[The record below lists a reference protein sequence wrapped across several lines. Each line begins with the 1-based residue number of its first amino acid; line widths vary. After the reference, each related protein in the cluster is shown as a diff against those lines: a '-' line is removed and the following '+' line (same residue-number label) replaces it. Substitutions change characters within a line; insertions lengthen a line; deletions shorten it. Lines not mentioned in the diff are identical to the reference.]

1 MHCAELLLLNLQNLI
16 IVMKNYKLIPKVTV
30 LVLMLVGILA
40 AVMFFAGGS
49 EGSLEVAGDF
59 LNIPKFTDL
68 LLYWI
73 YVLVGLV
80 ILVTFGFVLAKLV
93 ETFKVD
99 PKAGIRSVLV
109 VLAAVGL
116 VALCWFLGSPEKVEI
131 LGYEGTDNV
140 GTMARLSDAIMYL
153 VYILTAS
160 TVAALVWGVIYTKVK
175 K

>member
-1 MHCAELLLLNLQNLI
+1 
-16 IVMKNYKLIPKVTV
+16 MKNYKLFPKVT
-30 LVLMLVGILA
+30 LWVLMLVGIVA
-40 AVMFFAGGS
+40 SVMFFAGGS

-59 LNIPKFTDL
+59 LNIPKFTDT

-73 YVLVGLV
+73 YVLVALV
-80 ILVTFGFVLAKLV
+80 ILVTFGFVIAKLI

-99 PKAGIRSVLV
+99 PKRGLVSVAV
-109 VLAAVGL
+109 VLGAVAL
-116 VALCWFLGSPEKVEI
+116 CALCWFLGSPEKVEI

-140 GTMARLSDAIMYL
+140 GNMARMSDAIMYL

-160 TVAALVWGVIYTKVK
+160 TVVALVWGVIYTKVK

>member
-1 MHCAELLLLNLQNLI
+1 
-16 IVMKNYKLIPKVTV
+16 MKNYKLFPKVT
-30 LVLMLVGILA
+30 LWVLMVVGIIA
-40 AVMFFAGGS
+40 TAMFFLGGS

-59 LNIPKFTDL
+59 LDIPKFSDVF
-68 LLYWI
+68 LYWI
-73 YVLVGLV
+73 YALVGLV

-99 PKAGIRSVLV
+99 PKAGVRSILV

-116 VALCWFLGSPEKVEI
+116 CALCWFLGSPEKMEI
-131 LGYEGTDNV
+131 IGYEGTDNV
-140 GTMARLSDAIMYL
+140 GNMARLSDAIMYL

>member
-1 MHCAELLLLNLQNLI
+1 
-16 IVMKNYKLIPKVTV
+16 MKNYKLFPKVT
-30 LVLMLVGILA
+30 LWVLMVVGIVATAL
-40 AVMFFAGGS
+40 FFLGGS

-59 LNIPKFTDL
+59 LDIPKFTNV

-73 YVLVGLV
+73 YALVVLV
-80 ILVTFGFVLAKLV
+80 ILVTFGFVIAKLV

-99 PKAGIRSVLV
+99 PKRGLTSVLV
-109 VLAAVGL
+109 VLAAV
-116 VALCWFLGSPEKVEI
+116 ALCVICWVLGSPEKIEI

-140 GTMARLSDAIMYL
+140 GNMARMSDAIMYL

-160 TVAALVWGVIYTKVK
+160 TVAALVWGVIYTRVK

>member
-1 MHCAELLLLNLQNLI
+1 M
-16 IVMKNYKLIPKVTV
+16 V
-30 LVLMLVGILA
+30 VGIIATAL
-40 AVMFFAGGS
+40 FFLGGS

-59 LNIPKFTDL
+59 LDIPKFTNV

-73 YVLVGLV
+73 YVLVALV
-80 ILVTFGFVLAKLV
+80 ILVTFGFVIAKLV

-99 PKAGIRSVLV
+99 PKRGLASVGV
-109 VLAAVGL
+109 VLAAVAL
-116 VALCWFLGSPEKVEI
+116 CALCWFLGSPDKVEI

-140 GTMARLSDAIMYL
+140 GNMARLSDAIMYL

-160 TVAALVWGVIYTKVK
+160 TVAALVWGVVYTKVK

>member
-1 MHCAELLLLNLQNLI
+1 
-16 IVMKNYKLIPKVTV
+16 MKNYKLFPKVT
-30 LVLMLVGILA
+30 LWVLMVVGIIATAL
-40 AVMFFAGGS
+40 FFLGGS

-59 LNIPKFTDL
+59 LDIPKFTNAL
-68 LLYWI
+68 LFWI
-73 YVLVGLV
+73 YALVVLV
-80 ILVTFGFVLAKLV
+80 ILVTFGFVIAKLV

-99 PKAGIRSVLV
+99 PKKGLVSVGV
-109 VLAAVGL
+109 VLGA
-116 VALCWFLGSPEKVEI
+116 VALCALCWVLGSPEKIEI

-140 GTMARLSDAIMYL
+140 GNMARMSDAIMYL

>member
-1 MHCAELLLLNLQNLI
+1 
-16 IVMKNYKLIPKVTV
+16 MKNYKLVPKVT
-30 LVLMLVGILA
+30 LWVLMLVGIIA
-40 AVMFFAGGS
+40 TAMFFFGGS

-59 LNIPKFTDL
+59 LDIPKFTNV

-73 YVLVGLV
+73 YALVVLV
-80 ILVTFGFVLAKLV
+80 ILVTFGFVIAKLV

-99 PKAGIRSVLV
+99 PKRGLTSVGV
-109 VLAAVGL
+109 VLGAIALCV
-116 VALCWFLGSPEKVEI
+116 LCWFLGSPEEVEI

-140 GTMARLSDAIMYL
+140 GNMARMSDAIMYL

-160 TVAALVWGVIYTKVK
+160 TIAALIWGVIYTRVK

>member
-1 MHCAELLLLNLQNLI
+1 
-16 IVMKNYKLIPKVTV
+16 MKNYKLIPKVT
-30 LVLMLVGILA
+30 LWVLMLIGIIA
-40 AVMFFAGGS
+40 SVMFFVGGS

-59 LNIPKFTDL
+59 LDIPKFTDI
-68 LLYWI
+68 LLYWN
-73 YVLVGLV
+73 YVLVGVV
-80 ILVTFGFVLAKLV
+80 ILVTFGFVIAKLV

-99 PKAGIRSVLV
+99 AKRGLVSVGV

-116 VALCWFLGSPEKVEI
+116 CALCWFLGSPEKIEI

-140 GTMARLSDAIMYL
+140 GNMARMSDAIMYL

-160 TVAALVWGVIYTKVK
+160 TVAALVWGVIYTRVK

>member
-1 MHCAELLLLNLQNLI
+1 
-16 IVMKNYKLIPKVTV
+16 MKNYKLFPKVT
-30 LVLMLVGILA
+30 LWVLMVVGIIA
-40 AVMFFAGGS
+40 TAMFFFGGS

-59 LNIPKFTDL
+59 LDIPKFTNV

-73 YVLVGLV
+73 YALVVLV
-80 ILVTFGFVLAKLV
+80 ILATFGFVIAKLV

-99 PKAGIRSVLV
+99 PKRGLTSVLV
-109 VLAAVGL
+109 VLAAVAL
-116 VALCWFLGSPEKVEI
+116 CALCWFLGSPEKIEI

-140 GTMARLSDAIMYL
+140 GNMARMSDAIMYL

>member
-1 MHCAELLLLNLQNLI
+1 
-16 IVMKNYKLIPKVTV
+16 MKNYKLFPKVT
-30 LVLMLVGILA
+30 LWVLMVVGIIATAL
-40 AVMFFAGGS
+40 FFLGGS

-59 LNIPKFTDL
+59 LDIPKFTNAL
-68 LLYWI
+68 LFWI
-73 YVLVGLV
+73 YALVVLV

-99 PKAGIRSVLV
+99 PKAGVRSVLV
-109 VLAAVGL
+109 VLAGVAL
-116 VALCWFLGSPEKVEI
+116 CALCWFLGSPEKVEI

-140 GTMARLSDAIMYL
+140 GNMARMSDAIMYL

-160 TVAALVWGVIYTKVK
+160 TLAALVWGVIYTKVK

>member
-1 MHCAELLLLNLQNLI
+1 
-16 IVMKNYKLIPKVTV
+16 MKNYKLFPKVTL
-30 LVLMLVGILA
+30 LVLMLVGIVATAL
-40 AVMFFAGGS
+40 FFLGGS

-59 LNIPKFTDL
+59 LDIPKFTNV

-73 YVLVGLV
+73 YVLVALV
-80 ILVTFGFVLAKLV
+80 ILATFGFVIAKLV

-99 PKAGIRSVLV
+99 PKAGIRTV
-109 VLAAVGL
+109 VVVIAAIAL
-116 VALCWFLGSPEKVEI
+116 CALCWFLGSPEKVEI

-140 GTMARLSDAIMYL
+140 GNMARMSDAIMYL

>member
-1 MHCAELLLLNLQNLI
+1 
-16 IVMKNYKLIPKVTV
+16 MKNYKLFPTVT
-30 LVLMLVGILA
+30 LWVLMVVGIVATAL
-40 AVMFFAGGS
+40 FFLGGS

-59 LNIPKFTDL
+59 LDIPKFTNV

-73 YVLVGLV
+73 YALVVLV
-80 ILVTFGFVLAKLV
+80 ILATFGFVLAKLV

-99 PKAGIRSVLV
+99 PKAGIRSVVV
-109 VLAAVGL
+109 VLAAVAL
-116 VALCWFLGSPEKVEI
+116 CALCWFLGSPEKVEI

-140 GTMARLSDAIMYL
+140 GNMARMSDAIMYL

>member
-1 MHCAELLLLNLQNLI
+1 
-16 IVMKNYKLIPKVTV
+16 MKNYKLFPKVTL
-30 LVLMLVGILA
+30 LVLMLVGIVATAL
-40 AVMFFAGGS
+40 FFLGGS

-59 LNIPKFTDL
+59 LDIPKFTNV

-73 YVLVGLV
+73 YVLVALV
-80 ILVTFGFVLAKLV
+80 ILATFGFVIAKLV

-99 PKAGIRSVLV
+99 PKAGIRTIV
-109 VLAAVGL
+109 VVIAAIAL
-116 VALCWFLGSPEKVEI
+116 CALCWFLGSPEKVEI

-140 GTMARLSDAIMYL
+140 GNMARMSDAIMYL

-160 TVAALVWGVIYTKVK
+160 TVVALVWGVVYTKIK

>member
-1 MHCAELLLLNLQNLI
+1 
-16 IVMKNYKLIPKVTV
+16 MKNYKLFPKVT
-30 LVLMLVGILA
+30 LWVLMVVGIIA
-40 AVMFFAGGS
+40 TAMFFLGGS

-59 LNIPKFTDL
+59 LDIPKFSDVF
-68 LLYWI
+68 LYWI
-73 YVLVGLV
+73 YALVVLV
-80 ILVTFGFVLAKLV
+80 ILTTFGFVLAKLV

-99 PKAGIRSVLV
+99 PKAGVRSILV

-116 VALCWFLGSPEKVEI
+116 CALCWFLGSPEKVEI

-140 GTMARLSDAIMYL
+140 GNMARLSDAMMYL

-160 TVAALVWGVIYTKVK
+160 TIAALVWGVIYTKVK

>member
-1 MHCAELLLLNLQNLI
+1 
-16 IVMKNYKLIPKVTV
+16 MKNYKLFPKVT
-30 LVLMLVGILA
+30 LWVLMLVGIVATAL
-40 AVMFFAGGS
+40 FFLGGS

-59 LNIPKFTDL
+59 LDIPKFSDV

-73 YVLVGLV
+73 YVLVVLV
-80 ILVTFGFVLAKLV
+80 ILATFGFVIAKLV

-99 PKAGIRSVLV
+99 PKRGLTSVVV

-116 VALCWFLGSPEKVEI
+116 CALCWFLGSPEKVEI

-140 GTMARLSDAIMYL
+140 GNMARLSDAMMYL

>member
-1 MHCAELLLLNLQNLI
+1 
-16 IVMKNYKLIPKVTV
+16 MKNYKLFPKVT
-30 LVLMLVGILA
+30 LWVLMVVGIIA
-40 AVMFFAGGS
+40 TAMFFLGGS

-59 LNIPKFTDL
+59 LDIPKFSDVF
-68 LLYWI
+68 LYWI
-73 YVLVGLV
+73 YALVVLV
-80 ILVTFGFVLAKLV
+80 ILTTFGFVLAKLI

-99 PKAGIRSVLV
+99 PKAGIRSILV

-116 VALCWFLGSPEKVEI
+116 CALCWFLGSPEKVEI

-140 GTMARLSDAIMYL
+140 GKMARLSDAMMYL

>member
-1 MHCAELLLLNLQNLI
+1 
-16 IVMKNYKLIPKVTV
+16 
-30 LVLMLVGILA
+30 MLVGILT

-73 YVLVGLV
+73 YVLVALV
-80 ILVTFGFVLAKLV
+80 ILVTFGFVIAKLV

>member
-1 MHCAELLLLNLQNLI
+1 
-16 IVMKNYKLIPKVTV
+16 MKNYKLVPKVT
-30 LVLMLVGILA
+30 LWVLMLVGIIA
-40 AVMFFAGGS
+40 TAMFFFGGS
-49 EGSLEVAGDF
+49 EGSLKVAGDF
-59 LNIPKFTDL
+59 LDIPKFTNV

-73 YVLVGLV
+73 YALVVLV

-99 PKAGIRSVLV
+99 PKRGLVSVGV
-109 VLAAVGL
+109 VLGAVAL
-116 VALCWFLGSPEKVEI
+116 CALCWFLGSPEEVEI

-140 GTMARLSDAIMYL
+140 GAMARMSDAIMYL

-160 TVAALVWGVIYTKVK
+160 TVVALIWGVIYTRVK

>member
-1 MHCAELLLLNLQNLI
+1 
-16 IVMKNYKLIPKVTV
+16 MKNYKSIPKVTL
-30 LVLMLVGILA
+30 LVLMIMGILA
-40 AVMFFAGGS
+40 AAMFFLGGS

-59 LNIPKFTDL
+59 LDIPKFTNVL
-68 LLYWI
+68 LCWI
-73 YVLVGLV
+73 YVLVALV
-80 ILVTFGFVLAKLV
+80 ILVTFGFVIAKLV

-99 PKAGIRSVLV
+99 SKRALTSVGV
-109 VLAAVGL
+109 VLGAVVL
-116 VALCWFLGSPEKVEI
+116 CIICWFLGSPEKVEI

-140 GTMARLSDAIMYL
+140 GNMARMSDAIMYL

>member
-1 MHCAELLLLNLQNLI
+1 
-16 IVMKNYKLIPKVTV
+16 MKNYKLFPKVT
-30 LVLMLVGILA
+30 LWVLMVVGIIATAL
-40 AVMFFAGGS
+40 FFLGGS

-59 LNIPKFTDL
+59 LDIPKFTNV

-73 YVLVGLV
+73 YALVVLV

-99 PKAGIRSVLV
+99 PKRGLVSVGV
-109 VLAAVGL
+109 VLGA
-116 VALCWFLGSPEKVEI
+116 VALCALCWILGSPEKIEI

-140 GTMARLSDAIMYL
+140 GNMARMSDAIMYL

-160 TVAALVWGVIYTKVK
+160 TVAALVWGVIYTRVK

>member
-1 MHCAELLLLNLQNLI
+1 M
-16 IVMKNYKLIPKVTV
+16 V
-30 LVLMLVGILA
+30 VGIVATAL
-40 AVMFFAGGS
+40 FFLGGS

-59 LNIPKFTDL
+59 LDIPKFTNAL
-68 LLYWI
+68 LFWI
-73 YVLVGLV
+73 YALVVLV
-80 ILVTFGFVLAKLV
+80 ILVTFGFVIAKLV

-99 PKAGIRSVLV
+99 PKKGLVSVGV
-109 VLAAVGL
+109 VLGA
-116 VALCWFLGSPEKVEI
+116 VALCALCWVLGSPEKIEI

-140 GTMARLSDAIMYL
+140 GNMARMSDAIMYL

>member
-1 MHCAELLLLNLQNLI
+1 
-16 IVMKNYKLIPKVTV
+16 
-30 LVLMLVGILA
+30 MLVGILT

-80 ILVTFGFVLAKLV
+80 ILVTFCFVLAKLV

>member
-1 MHCAELLLLNLQNLI
+1 
-16 IVMKNYKLIPKVTV
+16 MKNYKLFPKVT
-30 LVLMLVGILA
+30 LWVLMLVGIVA
-40 AVMFFAGGS
+40 TAMFFLGGS

-59 LNIPKFTDL
+59 LDIPKFSDVF
-68 LLYWI
+68 LYWI
-73 YVLVGLV
+73 YALVVLV
-80 ILVTFGFVLAKLV
+80 ILTTFGFVLAKLV

-99 PKAGIRSVLV
+99 PKAGIRSILV

-116 VALCWFLGSPEKVEI
+116 CALCWFLGSPEKVEI

-140 GTMARLSDAIMYL
+140 GNMARLSDAMMYL

-160 TVAALVWGVIYTKVK
+160 TVVALVWGVIYTKVK

>member
-1 MHCAELLLLNLQNLI
+1 
-16 IVMKNYKLIPKVTV
+16 
-30 LVLMLVGILA
+30 MLVGIVASVL
-40 AVMFFAGGS
+40 FFVGGS

-59 LNIPKFTDL
+59 LDIPKFTDI
-68 LLYWI
+68 LLYWN
-73 YVLVGLV
+73 YVLVGVV
-80 ILVTFGFVLAKLV
+80 ILVTFGFVIAKLV

-99 PKAGIRSVLV
+99 PKRGLVSVGV
-109 VLAAVGL
+109 VLGAVAL
-116 VALCWFLGSPEKVEI
+116 CALCWFLGSPEKVEI

-140 GTMARLSDAIMYL
+140 GNMARMSDAIMYL

>member
-1 MHCAELLLLNLQNLI
+1 
-16 IVMKNYKLIPKVTV
+16 MKNYKLFPKVT
-30 LVLMLVGILA
+30 LWVLMLVGIVATAL
-40 AVMFFAGGS
+40 FFLGGS

-59 LNIPKFTDL
+59 LDIPKFTNV

-73 YVLVGLV
+73 YALVVLV
-80 ILVTFGFVLAKLV
+80 ILVTFGFVIAKLI

-99 PKAGIRSVLV
+99 PKRGLVSVGV

-116 VALCWFLGSPEKVEI
+116 CALCWFLGSPEKVEI

-140 GTMARLSDAIMYL
+140 GNMARMSDAIMYL

>member
-1 MHCAELLLLNLQNLI
+1 
-16 IVMKNYKLIPKVTV
+16 MKNYKLVPKVT
-30 LVLMLVGILA
+30 LWVLMLVGIIA
-40 AVMFFAGGS
+40 TAMFFFGGS

-59 LNIPKFTDL
+59 LDIPKFTNV

-73 YVLVGLV
+73 YALVVLV
-80 ILVTFGFVLAKLV
+80 ILVTFGFVIAKLV

-99 PKAGIRSVLV
+99 PKRGLVSVGV
-109 VLAAVGL
+109 VLGAVAL
-116 VALCWFLGSPEKVEI
+116 CALCWFLGSPEEVEI

-140 GTMARLSDAIMYL
+140 GNMARMSDAIMYL

-160 TVAALVWGVIYTKVK
+160 TVAALVWGVIYTRVK